1 MNVFKSHTK
10 GFRCGGRSC
19 PCCVESH
26 SKQLTRRWA
35 RHRLKQADRV
45 DLINAVDEEEDE
57 TFSDVL
63 AGDWDPLHGF
73 EVPDWTED
81 EEEEEDDLL
90 PNGDPFID
98 NDWDD
103 LFWLDELYLWSK
115 YKAA

>member
-1 MNVFKSHTK
+1 MNVFKSHIK
-10 GFRCGGRSC
+10 GFHRGGHSC
-19 PCCVESH
+19 SCCVESH

-45 DLINAVDEEEDE
+45 DLINTVDEEEDE

-81 EEEEEDDLL
+81 EEEEDEDLFY
-90 PNGDPFID
+90 NG
-98 NDWDD
+98 DWDD
-103 LFWLDELYLWSK
+103 LFWLDELYLRSK

>member
-1 MNVFKSHTK
+1 MANKE
-10 GFRCGGRSC
+10 GNI
-19 PCCVESH
+19 
-26 SKQLTRRWA
+26 RRWA

-45 DLINAVDEEEDE
+45 DLIYAVDEEEDE

-90 PNGDPFID
+90 HND
-98 NDWDD
+98 DWDE

>member
-1 MNVFKSHTK
+1 MNVFKSHIK

-26 SKQLTRRWA
+26 SKQLTRRRA

-45 DLINAVDEEEDE
+45 DLINAVDEEE
-57 TFSDVL
+57 
-63 AGDWDPLHGF
+63 
-73 EVPDWTED
+73 
-81 EEEEEDDLL
+81 EEEDLLHNDDL
-90 PNGDPFID
+90 FID
-98 NDWDD
+98 DYWDD

>member
-1 MNVFKSHTK
+1 MNVFKSHIK
-10 GFRCGGRSC
+10 GFR
-19 PCCVESH
+19 CVESH

-45 DLINAVDEEEDE
+45 DLIYAVDEEEDE

-73 EVPDWTED
+73 EVPDWTD
-81 EEEEEDDLL
+81 EEEEEDDY
-90 PNGDPFID
+90 
-98 NDWDD
+98 WDE

>member
-1 MNVFKSHTK
+1 MNVFKSHIK
-10 GFRCGGRSC
+10 GFHRGGHSC
-19 PCCVESH
+19 SCCVESH
-26 SKQLTRRWA
+26 SKQLTRRLA
-35 RHRLKQADRV
+35 RHRLTQADRV
-45 DLINAVDEEEDE
+45 NLINAVDEEEDE

-81 EEEEEDDLL
+81 DEEEEDDQLH
-90 PNGDPFID
+90 NDDPFVD

-115 YKAA
+115 YKAT